1 MTIIT
6 FCTRLAVWYPRGE
19 GRFAPRDRHLLPL
32 HPIQRAAN
40 VQRPD
45 VVVQHLQPVSATE
58 HPEFVLVHQP
68 SCVPVVEVG
77 RPPW

>member
-19 GRFAPRDRHLLPL
+19 GRFAPRERHLLPL
-32 HPIQRAAN
+32 HPIQRAAD

-45 VVVQHLQPVSATE
+45 VVQRLQLVSITE
-58 HPEFVLVHQP
+58 HPEFVFGTSP
-68 SCVPVVEVG
+68 SCVPVVEMG